1 MESADGTPSTRRYAR
16 GRDSPSTT
24 SEREMIVNLPTN
36 EDLVQETDENVVCM
50 AIHKLKNRKP
60 PGPDNIQRKPPGPD
74 NIQSEV
80 LKETVHEIT
89 PSLVVLFNSC
99 LQQGRFLTI

>member
-1 MESADGTPSTRRYAR
+1 
-16 GRDSPSTT
+16 
-24 SEREMIVNLPTN
+24 MIVNLPTN

-50 AIHKLKNRKP
+50 AIHKLKN
-60 PGPDNIQRKPPGPD
+60 RKPPGPD